1 MVAVSPEL
9 WRPYVLVAGESPGAV
24 GVGELRQPMR
34 VYFPQGAFGMTV
46 ALAAE
51 LMEKGNKV
59 YPDQADIARRECA
72 VVVVVVVVHMA
83 LYLLVEAEVA
93 VEMVMVNY
101 PSSVLQDLS

>member
-1 MVAVSPEL
+1 M
-9 WRPYVLVAGESPGAV
+9 LVAGESPGAV

-72 VVVVVVVVHMA
+72 VVVVVVVHMA
-83 LYLLVEAEVA
+83 LYLLVEVEGA